1 MTTSSIQRIR
11 HGFTLVELL
20 VVIAIIGTLVGLLL
34 PAVQSA
40 REAASR
46 SACQN
51 KMKQLSLA
59 NLTYENARRKMPAG
73 ISQYPLSSV
82 AYGTTGSNSGF
93 SPIVQLLPNL
103 EESNLY
109 NLLSTNTSRFS
120 RAGGFG
126 PYGNGSVVL
135 YGSGSTPAYQT
146 QLPSLACPSFAGQ
159 NVAVFNVPSSTSYTA
174 NAPATPSGITSAA
187 ISNYRFFAGLV
198 NPVSGTGTALTDNG
212 AFPMKGSGF
221 GSEATDTLPA
231 NGISISL
238 VRDGTSKTLGMAE
251 SLEGALANWIDGRQ
265 TSIYGVASDSGSN
278 LPVASASGWI
288 VTNVISALQYG
299 PTSGSPTRMANYMPG
314 LQQQSAA
321 AGTFGAA
328 GGAWGPSSSHPAG
341 VVSAYIDGH
350 VGTITGDID
359 PSIFFG
365 LITVGGGEVASVD

>member
-1 MTTSSIQRIR
+1 
-11 HGFTLVELL
+11 
-20 VVIAIIGTLVGLLL
+20 
-34 PAVQSA
+34 
-40 REAASR
+40 
-46 SACQN
+46 
-51 KMKQLSLA
+51 
-59 NLTYENARRKMPAG
+59 
-73 ISQYPLSSV
+73 
-82 AYGTTGSNSGF
+82 
-93 SPIVQLLPNL
+93 
-103 EESNLY
+103 
-109 NLLSTNTSRFS
+109 
-120 RAGGFG
+120 
-126 PYGNGSVVL
+126 
-135 YGSGSTPAYQT
+135 
-146 QLPSLACPSFAGQ
+146 
-159 NVAVFNVPSSTSYTA
+159 
-174 NAPATPSGITSAA
+174 
-187 ISNYRFFAGLV
+187 
-198 NPVSGTGTALTDNG
+198 
-212 AFPMKGSGF
+212 MKGSGF